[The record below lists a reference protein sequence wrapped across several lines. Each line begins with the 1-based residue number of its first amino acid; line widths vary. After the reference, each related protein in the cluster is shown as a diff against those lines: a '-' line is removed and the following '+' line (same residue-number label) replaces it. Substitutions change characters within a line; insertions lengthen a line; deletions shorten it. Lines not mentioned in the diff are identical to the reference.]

1 MGALHYM
8 DKIKKRYPKKP
19 SYISKDEVG
28 TKYAAVQ
35 FIAGI
40 WNQKMG
46 TKVGTIATRL
56 HRGIAERCIPQVRVI
71 KDGWDPKKWPLVL
84 DIELALAF
92 LDNVHEIIEQEKS
105 KEAPF
110 PSTPINELVMSYNIN
125 DHDHRADKDVRRIA
139 RRRHVNDL
147 YRQQQ
152 QIISKL
158 DQMEKAVNMMMV
170 AVEKLGKVL
179 VRDFQLDVPGFGPVD
194 EQEVVDMNGATPDT
208 WDKLSGN
215 EDQGI
220 TQGIT
225 LLEIDQFV
233 LPGG

>member
-19 SYISKDEVG
+19 SYISKDEIG
-28 TKYAAVQ
+28 TKYASVQ

-40 WNQKMG
+40 WNQKMYAVNVAR
-46 TKVGTIATRL
+46 VGTIATRL
-56 HRGIAERCIPQVRVI
+56 HRGIAERCIPQVRVV
-71 KDGWDPKKWPLVL
+71 KDGCDPKKWPLVL

-105 KEAPF
+105 RESPL
-110 PSTPINELVMSYNIN
+110 TPTEGL
-125 DHDHRADKDVRRIA
+125 KDRKDARRNA
-139 RRRHVNDL
+139 RRRHINDL

-179 VRDFQLDVPGFGPVD
+179 VRDFQLDVPGFGPVEGQD
-194 EQEVVDMNGATPDT
+194 VTDTNGDASPDT
-208 WDKLSGN
+208 WDKLSSSD
-215 EDQGI
+215 DQGV
-220 TQGIT
+220 TQGIS
-225 LLEIDQFV
+225 LLEIEQFL

>member
-19 SYISKDEVG
+19 SYISRGELG
-28 TKYAAVQ
+28 TKYASVQ

-46 TKVGTIATRL
+46 TRVGTRVGTIVTRL
-56 HRGIAERCIPQVRVI
+56 HRGIAERCIPQVRVV
-71 KDGWDPKKWPLVL
+71 KDGCDPKKWPLVL

-105 KEAPF
+105 KEVSSPL
-110 PSTPINELVMSYNIN
+110 PSTASPTEDLIK
-125 DHDHRADKDVRRIA
+125 DHKDARRVA
-139 RRRHVNDL
+139 RRRQITDL

-158 DQMEKAVNMMMV
+158 DQLEKAGDMMMGGI
-170 AVEKLGKVL
+170 EKLGRVL
-179 VRDFQLDVPGFGPVD
+179 VRDFQLDVPGFGSVV
-194 EQEVVDMNGATPDT
+194 EQEVIDMNGASPDT
-208 WDKLSGN
+208 WDKLLGSD
-215 EDQGI
+215 DQGA
-220 TQGIT
+220 TQW
-225 LLEIDQFV
+225 
-233 LPGG
+233 